1 MNPRQDS
8 KPAKRPVR
16 SAGDESAPGV
26 LSKLAQL
33 TPAFWLV
40 IGLATLIRFWG
51 IWNQSVEH
59 FDEGVYA
66 SNIWFGPDQ
75 GYEYPARFFY
85 APPLWPLVLEWTQLI
100 GAMLG
105 LGHPGWLVM
114 LPGIL
119 CGIAL
124 CGVIYS
130 FGKEFF
136 CEQVGLIAGLM
147 AACSDLLAS
156 YSRTGLTDVPVTLCM
171 LLAVRAMI
179 RSLTAPAQT
188 NFPWGSIFAAGG
200 WTALGWSI
208 KYSGWLPLAI
218 LLAAEFAG
226 WILKCHILPA
236 ARVQKI
242 TVSIC
247 AIAIVLWLPV
257 LWGLQPFGG
266 YAAVSANHAQY
277 VTGLGQW
284 FTQFQNQWQ
293 TIRHYSTYFSMAL
306 LGSSIVAAGYLRV
319 GGLTILHCNW
329 LLLCCLLGWG
339 TGDLTIWMIGG
350 FIGAYWGLMQ
360 PKFAAVES
368 EIPEIRATQ
377 SVAPVEVQRIA
388 VLFLLT
394 WMTGLLLS
402 IPMYRSY
409 PRLLTPILPPAFL
422 LFSYGYHRYIVT
434 RTNIYLNQGVLIG
447 KMLVRT
453 KQLLVLAPLL
463 LLGSFSPLLKKQ
475 EFPFH
480 AWQNRTAMLETSRTF
495 LQTVR
500 RQTPSGKPAIIYVYG
515 EPAIFWQLR
524 AQGFVLTGPVQDLR
538 FIERDSPAEVW
549 LVVGPHARR
558 NSQFLEAWK
567 QSGML
572 FTKENESS
580 VRVSDI
586 VRRDDES
593 RDETALFELYRL
605 HPPGSKP

>member
-8 KPAKRPVR
+8 KSAKRPVR
-16 SAGDESAPGV
+16 SAGDKPAPGM

-40 IGLATLIRFWG
+40 IGLATVIRCWG

-156 YSRTGLTDVPVTLCM
+156 YSRTGLTDIPVTLCM

-179 RSLTAPAQT
+179 RSLTAQT

-247 AIAIVLWLPV
+247 AIAVVLWLPV
-257 LWGLQPFGG
+257 LWGLQATGG

-284 FTQFQNQWQ
+284 FTQFQNQWE
-293 TIRHYSTYFSMAL
+293 TIRHYSASML
-306 LGSSIVAAGYLRV
+306 MIILPLIVIIAGRFRL
-319 GGLTILHCNW
+319 GGLTLFHCD
-329 LLLCCLLGWG
+329 LIFPLCAIAMGI
-339 TGDLTIWMIGG
+339 GDLSIWILFGIAG
-350 FIGAYWGLMQ
+350 VCWGIVRPQ
-360 PKFAAVES
+360 FA
-368 EIPEIRATQ
+368 EIRPELPESRPT
-377 SVAPVEVQRIA
+377 QRIA
-388 VLFLLT
+388 LVGTQRLALLFLLI
-394 WMTGLLLS
+394 WILGLLVT
-402 IPMYRSY
+402 IPLYRAY
-409 PRLLTPILPPAFL
+409 PRLLTPIFPPSCLAFA
-422 LFSYGYHRYIVT
+422 YGYHRYVVYSINRYSRPEINESRFRPQVFATSTIALATTFLIAVT
-434 RTNIYLNQGVLIG
+434 MFG
-447 KMLVRT
+447 
-453 KQLLVLAPLL
+453 AP
-463 LLGSFSPLLKKQ
+463 
-475 EFPFH
+475 H

-549 LVVGPHARR
+549 LVVGPHAKR
-558 NSQFLEAWK
+558 NSQFLEEWK
-567 QSGML
+567 LSGML
-572 FTKENESS
+572 FSKENESS
-580 VRVSDI
+580 VQVSDI

-593 RDETALFELYRL
+593 KEETAMFELYRL